1 MTRTPPLLLSAPAV
15 ALLGGFVL
23 APLVLLL
30 RVSLCE
36 PAAGRGFYTPGT
48 FTLQNYAR
56 LFDPHHRSII
66 AFTVGF
72 AVAVA
77 AVSLLVGYPLALF
90 IRGRADRW
98 QPLAVGLVLV
108 PKTAGT
114 LAAVFGLQRLL
125 PRGLVSA
132 VLTEAYLIVPYAVL
146 VLVVQLRA
154 IDPTLTAAA
163 RGLGAS
169 RWQAFRRV
177 TLPLSWP
184 GVILAGELGLA
195 WGIGALAGPLFLGG
209 PREMTLAVEVQR
221 QTFDYGR
228 WPQAAAD
235 AVALAVLALLALAA
249 VRLRR
254 SP

>member
-1 MTRTPPLLLSAPAV
+1 MLSAPAV
-15 ALLGGFVL
+15 ALLCGVVL
-23 APLVLLL
+23 TPAVLLV

-48 FTLQNYAR
+48 FTLQHYAR
-56 LFDPHHRSII
+56 LFDPHHRSIV

-72 AVAVA
+72 AIAVT
-77 AVSLLVGYPLALF
+77 AVSLVVGYPLALF
-90 IRGRADRW
+90 IRSRAERW
-98 QPLAVGLVLV
+98 QPLAVGLVLL

-114 LAAVFGLQRLL
+114 LAALFGLQRLL
-125 PRGLVSA
+125 PRGLIAA
-132 VLTEAYLIVPYAVL
+132 VLTEAYLIAPYVML

-154 IDPTLTAAA
+154 IDPTLLAAA
-163 RGLGAS
+163 RGLGAN
-169 RWQAFRRV
+169 RWQAFWRV

-184 GVILAGELGLA
+184 GVILATEFGLA

-209 PREMTLAVEVQR
+209 TGEHTLAAEVQR
-221 QTFDYGR
+221 QAFEYGR

-235 AVALAVLALLALAA
+235 AVGLAILALLVLAL
-249 VRLRR
+249 VRVRR